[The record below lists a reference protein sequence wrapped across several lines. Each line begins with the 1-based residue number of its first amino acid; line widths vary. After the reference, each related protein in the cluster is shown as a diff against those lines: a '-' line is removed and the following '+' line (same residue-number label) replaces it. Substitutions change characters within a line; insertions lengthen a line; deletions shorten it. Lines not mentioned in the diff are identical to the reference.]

1 MQRIPLPVLL
11 ALLVPL
17 VAAAQHQHSPY
28 AGQQQRSVKA
38 LSPAEIQMYHE
49 GHGMGLAKAAELNHY
64 PGPKHVLE
72 LARQLELSAAQLAQ
86 TQKAYDKM
94 HAQAVRLGRLIV
106 GKEQALDS
114 LLATQ
119 TMTASQLRTLVMEIA
134 TWQGELRLTHLQAHL
149 EMKEILS
156 PAQVAKYDELR
167 GYAKGAAPQPHKEMH

>member
-1 MQRIPLPVLL
+1 MQRICRLVLFALL
-11 ALLVPL
+11 APF

-28 AGQQQRSVKA
+28 AGQQQHSLKA
-38 LSPAEIQMYHE
+38 LSPAEIQMYHD

-72 LARQLELSAAQLAQ
+72 LVQQLELSAAQLAQ

-94 HAQAVRLGRLIV
+94 HTQAVRLGKLIV
-106 GKEQALDS
+106 AKEQALDS
-114 LLATQ
+114 LLAAQ
-119 TMTASQLRTLVMEIA
+119 KITASQLRTLVTAIA

-167 GYAKGAAPQPHKEMH
+167 GYAKGAPPQHH